1 MIQLSALTKSFGD
14 RTLLDGVTWQIGDG
28 DRVGLCGPN
37 GAGKT
42 TLLKMLAGL
51 DEPDTGGIIRPAA
64 LTIGYL
70 PQDGLAH
77 SGRTVFE
84 EASSAF
90 QPLLDMKAEMHD
102 IEHRLADATVPE
114 SDHEAML
121 SRYAEL
127 QDRFRLADGYNMD
140 LRIATVLRGLG
151 FTADDAERPCETFS
165 GGWQM
170 RIALAK
176 LLLGRPN
183 LLLLDEPTNHLDLE
197 ARNWLEEYLGDYPY
211 AVILVSHDRYFLDAV
226 VTRITDLNLRT
237 LTDYV
242 GNYSKYVEQRDA
254 MLERL
259 RQAKRDQ
266 DEEVARV
273 KMFIDRFRYQATKAA
288 QVQSRIK
295 MLEKVVP
302 IEVPPERKRI
312 HFTFPACAKSGRT
325 VLELKHVRK
334 AYGPLTV
341 FEDVNLHIERG
352 DRIALVGPNGAGKST
367 LMRMLSGEEAPDSGT
382 CTVGH
387 QVVMEYFAQD
397 EAIRLEPSLTVY
409 ETLAS
414 GSPTD
419 MVPAIR
425 NILGGFLF
433 SGDDVYKKAGV
444 LSGGERTRLAVARML
459 LRPSNTLL
467 LDEPTN
473 HLDLDS
479 KDVLLDAL
487 EDYGGTLIIVSHD
500 RYFVEKL
507 ATKIIEIGHGQAAV
521 YPGTYSEFLWSKAQA
536 QENSRLPNTNSPG
549 AAPKL
554 RAQKVAPPSAGSAA
568 RSGRAAAPGDRSG
581 GAPGPAN
588 RPAGDRSGGASGAAN
603 RTAADRS
610 GGPSG
615 PPTGSVVLTPGSRED
630 RKRADAERKKQQR
643 ALESQQKRIADLEA
657 RIAEREARVK
667 ELESAMS
674 APGFYDDRDASKQL
688 IDQHQA
694 LMWEVGDLMGQW
706 EALQELAAS
715 RSSET

>member
-1 MIQLSALTKSFGD
+1 MIQLSDLSKSFGD
-14 RTLLDGVTWQIGDG
+14 RTLIDHVTWQISDG
-28 DRVGLCGPN
+28 ERVGLCGPN

-42 TLLKMLAGL
+42 TLLKMLAAL
-51 DEPDTGGIIRPAA
+51 DEPDSGAIVKPAD

-70 PQDGLAH
+70 PQDGLTH

-90 QPLLDMKAEMHD
+90 QPLLDIKAEMHE
-102 IEHRLADATVPE
+102 IEHRLGDASVPQAE
-114 SDHEAML
+114 HDTML
-121 SRYAEL
+121 VRYSEL
-127 QDRFRLADGYNMD
+127 QDRFRLGDGYSMD

-151 FTADDAERPCETFS
+151 FSPEDAARPAETFS

-197 ARNWLEEYLGDYPY
+197 ARNWLEEYLGAYPY

-226 VTRITDLNLRT
+226 VTRITDLNLRK

-242 GNYSKYVEQRDA
+242 GNYSKYVAQRDA

-259 RQAKRDQ
+259 RQAKKEQ
-266 DEEVARV
+266 DEETARV

-295 MLEKVVP
+295 LLEKVVP

-312 HFTFPACAKSGRT
+312 HFTFPACRKSGRT
-325 VLELKHVRK
+325 VLELKHIRK
-334 AYGPLTV
+334 TYGPLTV
-341 FEDVNLHIERG
+341 FKNLSLHIERG
-352 DRIALVGPNGAGKST
+352 DRIALVGPNGSGKST
-367 LMRMLSGEEAPDSGT
+367 LMRMLSGEEAPDNGAR
-382 CTVGH
+382 TVGH
-387 QVVMEYFAQD
+387 EVVIEYFAQD
-397 EAIRLEPSLTVY
+397 EAARLDPTPTVY
-409 ETLAS
+409 ETLAA

-479 KDVLLDAL
+479 KDVLLEAL
-487 EDYGGTLIIVSHD
+487 EDYGGTLIFVSHD

-507 ATKIIEIGHGQAAV
+507 ATKIIEVGHGEAIV
-521 YPGTYSEFLWSKAQA
+521 YPGTYTEFLWSKAQ
-536 QENSRLPNTNSPG
+536 QENPKSQIPSSKSQKGPKPEVRSPKPVESRIPNPE
-549 AAPKL
+549 
-554 RAQKVAPPSAGSAA
+554 
-568 RSGRAAAPGDRSG
+568 
-581 GAPGPAN
+581 
-588 RPAGDRSGGASGAAN
+588 
-603 RTAADRS
+603 
-610 GGPSG
+610 
-615 PPTGSVVLTPGSRED
+615 SREA
-630 RKRADAERKKQQR
+630 RKRQDAERKKKQR
-643 ALESQQKRIADLEA
+643 ATDALQKRISELES
-657 RIAEREARVK
+657 RIAEREAQVK
-667 ELESAMS
+667 ELEATMA
-674 APGFYDDRDASKQL
+674 APGFYENLEAVRPVTDR
-688 IDQHQA
+688 HQA
-694 LMWEVGDLMGQW
+694 LMWEVGDLIAQW
-706 EALQELAAS
+706 EALQEHAAELP
-715 RSSET
+715 SET

>member
-1 MIQLSALTKSFGD
+1 MIQLSDLTKSFGD
-14 RTLLDGVTWQIGDG
+14 RVLFDHVTWQIGDG
-28 DRVGLCGPN
+28 ERVGLCGPN

-42 TLLKMLAGL
+42 TLLKILGGL
-51 DEPDTGGIIRPAA
+51 EESDSGAVVKPVG
-64 LTIGYL
+64 LSIGYL
-70 PQDGLAH
+70 PQDGLTH
-77 SGRTVFE
+77 SGRTVFG

-102 IEHRLADATVPE
+102 IEHKLGDASIPQDE
-114 SDHEAML
+114 HDAML

-127 QDRFRLADGYNMD
+127 QDRFRLDEGYSMD
-140 LRIATVLRGLG
+140 LRIASVLRGLG
-151 FTADDAERPCETFS
+151 FSSEDAERPCETFS

-197 ARNWLEEYLGDYPY
+197 ARNWLEEYLGSYPY

-226 VTRITDLNLRT
+226 VTRITDVHLRK

-259 RQAKRDQ
+259 RQAKREQ

-295 MLEKVVP
+295 LLEKVVP

-312 HFTFPACAKSGRT
+312 HFRFPNCAKSGRT
-325 VLELKHVRK
+325 VLELKHAAK
-334 AYGPLTV
+334 AYGSLKV
-341 FEDVNLHIERG
+341 FEKVELHIERG

-367 LMRMLSGEEAPDSGT
+367 LMRLLSGEEAPNTGQRI
-382 CTVGH
+382 VGH

-397 EAIRLEPSLTVY
+397 EATRLDPTLTVY
-409 ETLAS
+409 ETLET
-414 GSPTD
+414 GSPND

-425 NILGGFLF
+425 NLLGGFLF
-433 SGDDVYKKAGV
+433 SGDDIYKRAGV

-479 KDVLLDAL
+479 KDVLLEAL
-487 EDYGGTLIIVSHD
+487 EDYGGTLVIVSHD

-507 ATKIIEIGHGQAAV
+507 ATKIIEIGHGQALV
-521 YPGTYSEFLWSKAQA
+521 YPGTYKEFLWHKEHGTGTRDPGSGIRAQTTSKADQQPKA
-536 QENSRLPNTNSPG
+536 PSRKPAPRAPSPESRAPNPASRVPSP
-549 AAPKL
+549 
-554 RAQKVAPPSAGSAA
+554 
-568 RSGRAAAPGDRSG
+568 D
-581 GAPGPAN
+581 
-588 RPAGDRSGGASGAAN
+588 
-603 RTAADRS
+603 
-610 GGPSG
+610 
-615 PPTGSVVLTPGSRED
+615 SREARKQQEAER
-630 RKRADAERKKQQR
+630 RKRDREAQ
-643 ALESQQKRIADLEA
+643 ALQKRITDLEG
-657 RIAEREARVK
+657 RIAEREAQVK
-667 ELESAMS
+667 ELEARM
-674 APGFYDDRDASKQL
+674 ATAGFYDDREGSRQVVDR
-688 IDQHQA
+688 HQA
-694 LMWEVGDLMGQW
+694 LMWEVGDLMAQW
-706 EALQELAAS
+706 EALQEHAQEAQGS
-715 RSSET
+715 

>member
-1 MIQLSALTKSFGD
+1 VIQLSDLTKSFGD
-14 RTLLDGVTWQIGDG
+14 RTLLDHVTWQIGDG
-28 DRVGLCGPN
+28 ERVGLCGPN

-51 DEPDTGGIIRPAA
+51 DEADTGGVIKPAD

-70 PQDGLAH
+70 PQDGLTH
-77 SGRTVFE
+77 TGRTVYE
-84 EASSAF
+84 EAETAF
-90 QPLLDMKAEMHD
+90 QPLLDMKAEMHA
-102 IEHRLADATVPE
+102 IEHRLGDASVPPAE
-114 SDHEAML
+114 HDAML
-121 SRYAEL
+121 HRYSDL
-127 QDRFRLADGYNMD
+127 QDRFRLDDGYSME
-140 LRIATVLRGLG
+140 LRIASVLRGLG
-151 FTADDAERPCETFS
+151 FSQDDLTRPAETFS

-197 ARNWLEEYLGDYPY
+197 ARNWLEEYLGSYPY

-226 VTRITDLNLRT
+226 VTRITDLNLRK

-259 RQAKRDQ
+259 RQMKREQ
-266 DEEVARV
+266 DEEVARIE
-273 KMFIDRFRYQATKAA
+273 MFVNRFRYQATKAA

-295 MLEKVVP
+295 LLEKVVP

-312 HFTFPACAKSGRT
+312 HFKFPSCAKSGRT
-325 VLELKHVRK
+325 VLELKHARK

-341 FEDVNLHIERG
+341 FRDLSLHIERG
-352 DRIALVGPNGAGKST
+352 DRIALVGPNGSGKST
-367 LMRMLSGEEAPDSGT
+367 LMRMLSGEEQPDAGT
-382 CTVGH
+382 RTLGH

-397 EAIRLEPSLTVY
+397 EATRLDPALNVY
-409 ETLAS
+409 ETLQA

-433 SGDDVYKKAGV
+433 SGDDIYKKAGV

-507 ATKIIEIGHGQAAV
+507 ATKIIEIGHGGANV
-521 YPGTYSEFLWSKAQA
+521 YPGTYAEFLWHKEHPQSAASGLQ
-536 QENSRLPNTNSPG
+536 SSVLPV
-549 AAPKL
+549 AAP
-554 RAQKVAPPSAGSAA
+554 VPSAAKQQQTKTV
-568 RSGRAAAPGDRSG
+568 DR
-581 GAPGPAN
+581 
-588 RPAGDRSGGASGAAN
+588 RPQTVDRDA
-603 RTAADRS
+603 
-610 GGPSG
+610 
-615 PPTGSVVLTPGSRED
+615 
-630 RKRADAERKKQQR
+630 RKRDDAERKKRQR
-643 ALESQQKRIADLEA
+643 AQESLQKRIVDLEA
-657 RIAEREARVK
+657 RIADRESQIK
-667 ELESAMS
+667 EMEAAMS
-674 APGFYDDRDASKQL
+674 APGFYDNRDASKAAV
-688 IDQHQA
+688 DRHQA
-694 LMWEVGDLMGQW
+694 LMWEVGDLMAQW
-706 EALQELAAS
+706 EALQEHAS
-715 RSSET
+715 ES

>member
-1 MIQLSALTKSFGD
+1 VIQLSDLTKSFGD
-14 RTLLDGVTWQIGDG
+14 RTLLEHVTWQIGDG

-51 DEPDTGGIIRPAA
+51 DEADSGAIVRPAD

-70 PQDGLAH
+70 PQDGLSH
-77 SGRTVFE
+77 SGRTVFA
-84 EASSAF
+84 EASGAF
-90 QPLLDMKAEMHD
+90 QPLLDVKAEMHE
-102 IEHRLADATVPE
+102 IEHRLGDATVPDAE
-114 SDHEAML
+114 HEAML

-127 QDRFRLADGYNMD
+127 QDRFRLSDGYNMD

-151 FTADDAERPCETFS
+151 FGPEDAERPCETFS

-197 ARNWLEEYLGDYPY
+197 ARNWLEEYLGAYPY
-211 AVILVSHDRYFLDAV
+211 AVILVSHDRYFLDTV
-226 VTRITDLNLRT
+226 VTRITDLSLRR

-242 GNYSKYVEQRDA
+242 GNYSTYIELRDS

-259 RQAKRDQ
+259 RQAKREQ

-295 MLEKVVP
+295 LLEKVVP

-312 HFTFPACAKSGRT
+312 HFTFPSCAKSGRT
-325 VLELKHVRK
+325 VFEITHARK
-334 AYGPLTV
+334 VYPPPPGSSGQAVTV
-341 FEDVNLHIERG
+341 FKDVNLHIERG

-367 LMRMLSGEEAPDSGT
+367 LMRLLSGEEPPDSGSRT
-382 CTVGH
+382 LGH

-397 EAIRLEPSLTVY
+397 EAVRLDPALTVY

-414 GSPTD
+414 GSPNT

-433 SGDDVYKKAGV
+433 SGDDVYKKAAV

-479 KDVLLDAL
+479 KDVLLEAL

-507 ATKIIEIGHGQAAV
+507 ATKIIEIGHGEAVV
-521 YPGTYSEFLWSKAQA
+521 YPGTYGEFLWSKAQKENPKPQIPNLKS
-536 QENSRLPNTNSPG
+536 QETTKGAKDAKSAKAAKNAGTRDPG
-549 AAPKL
+549 PRTDQGPKTD
-554 RAQKVAPPSAGSAA
+554 QA
-568 RSGRAAAPGDRSG
+568 RSTKDQG
-581 GAPGPAN
+581 
-588 RPAGDRSGGASGAAN
+588 
-603 RTAADRS
+603 
-610 GGPSG
+610 
-615 PPTGSVVLTPGSRED
+615 PGSREA
-630 RKRADAERKKQQR
+630 RKQLEAERKKKQR
-643 ALESQQKRIADLEA
+643 AVETLQKRIGDLEA
-657 RIAEREARVK
+657 RIAEREAKVK
-667 ELESAMS
+667 ELEAVMS
-674 APGFYDDRDASKQL
+674 APGFYEDRDASKQL
-688 IDQHQA
+688 VDQHQA

-706 EALQELAAS
+706 EALQEHAA
-715 RSSET
+715 ETES

>member
-1 MIQLSALTKSFGD
+1 MIQLSELTKSFGD
-14 RTLLDGVTWQIGDG
+14 RVLLDRVTWQIDDG
-28 DRVGLCGPN
+28 ERVGLCGPN

-42 TLLKMLAGL
+42 TLLRMLARD
-51 DEPDTGGIIRPAA
+51 DEPDAGAIVTPAN

-70 PQDGLAH
+70 PQDGLTHA
-77 SGRTVFE
+77 GRTVFE

-90 QPLLDMKAEMHD
+90 QPLLDLKHEMHE
-102 IEHRLADATVPE
+102 IEHRLGDASVPE
-114 SDHEAML
+114 EAHNAML
-121 SRYAEL
+121 ARYSDL
-127 QDRFRLADGYNMD
+127 QDRFRLSDGYNMD

-151 FTADDAERPCETFS
+151 FDQADAHRPADTFS

-197 ARNWLEEYLGDYPY
+197 ARNWLEQYLAAYPY

-226 VTRITDLNLRT
+226 VTRITDLNLRK
-237 LTDYV
+237 LTDYA

-295 MLEKVVP
+295 LLEKVVP

-312 HFTFPACAKSGRT
+312 HFKFPPCVKSGRT

-334 AYGPLTV
+334 AYGTLVV
-341 FEDVNLHIERG
+341 FRDLNLHIERG
-352 DRIALVGPNGAGKST
+352 DRIALVGPNGSGKST

-382 CTVGH
+382 RTAGH

-397 EAIRLEPSLTVY
+397 EATRLEPALTVY
-409 ETLAS
+409 ETLEA
-414 GSPTD
+414 GSPND

-433 SGDDVYKKAGV
+433 SGDDVYKRAGV

-479 KDVLLDAL
+479 KDVLLEAL
-487 EDYGGTLIIVSHD
+487 DDYGGTLIIVSHD

-507 ATKIIEIGHGQAAV
+507 ATRIIEIGHGEALV
-521 YPGTYSEFLWSKAQA
+521 YPGTYAEFLWHKEHPQEIPKPKPQIPKAKA
-536 QENSRLPNTNSPG
+536 PSP
-549 AAPKL
+549 K
-554 RAQKVAPPSAGSAA
+554 PP
-568 RSGRAAAPGDRSG
+568 DRD
-581 GAPGPAN
+581 A
-588 RPAGDRSGGASGAAN
+588 
-603 RTAADRS
+603 
-610 GGPSG
+610 
-615 PPTGSVVLTPGSRED
+615 
-630 RKRADAERKKQQR
+630 RKRDDAERRKKQR
-643 ALESQQKRIADLEA
+643 ATESLHKRIADLEG
-657 RIAEREARVK
+657 RIAEREAQVK
-667 ELESAMS
+667 ELEAAMG
-674 APGFYDDRDASKQL
+674 AAGFYDDHASATAA
-688 IDQHQA
+688 IDRHKA
-694 LMWEVGDLMGQW
+694 LMWEVGDLMAQW
-706 EALQELAAS
+706 EALQEHAS
-715 RSSET
+715 ES

>member
-1 MIQLSALTKSFGD
+1 MIQLSDLTKSFGD
-14 RTLLDGVTWQIGDG
+14 RVLLDHVTWQIDDG

-42 TLLKMLAGL
+42 TLLKMLARRE
-51 DEPDTGGIIRPAA
+51 EPDSGAIAMPSG

-70 PQDGLAH
+70 PQDGLTH

-90 QPLLDMKAEMHD
+90 QPLLDIKQEMHD
-102 IEHRLADATVPE
+102 IEHRLGDASVPE
-114 SDHEAML
+114 SEHEAML
-121 SRYAEL
+121 ARYSDL
-127 QDRFRLADGYNMD
+127 QDRFRLSEGYSMD

-151 FTADDAERPCETFS
+151 FEQDVIHRPAETFS

-197 ARNWLEEYLGDYPY
+197 ARNWLEEFLSSYPY

-226 VTRITDLNLRT
+226 VTRITDLNLRK

-242 GNYSKYVEQRDA
+242 GNYSRYVEQRDA

-259 RQAKRDQ
+259 RQAKREQ

-273 KMFIDRFRYQATKAA
+273 KAFIDRFRYQATKAA

-295 MLEKVVP
+295 QLEKVVP

-312 HFTFPACAKSGRT
+312 HFSFPACAKSGRT
-325 VLELKHVRK
+325 VLDLSHVRK
-334 AYGPLTV
+334 AYDKLVV
-341 FEDVNLHIERG
+341 FRDLRLHIERG
-352 DRIALVGPNGAGKST
+352 DRIAIVGPNGAGKST

-382 CTVGH
+382 QTVGH

-397 EAIRLEPSLTVY
+397 EAVRLNPALTVY
-409 ETLAS
+409 ETLSA
-414 GSPTD
+414 GSPTN

-479 KDVLLDAL
+479 KDVLLEAL

-500 RYFVEKL
+500 RYFVQRL
-507 ATKIIEIGHGQAAV
+507 ATRIIEVGHGEGVV
-521 YPGTYSEFLWSKAQA
+521 YPGTYSEFLWHKEHPDAPSSTASTPK
-536 QENSRLPNTNSPG
+536 PSP
-549 AAPKL
+549 PQ
-554 RAQKVAPPSAGSAA
+554 RTPTPPRPAA
-568 RSGRAAAPGDRSG
+568 R
-581 GAPGPAN
+581 PA
-588 RPAGDRSGGASGAAN
+588 
-603 RTAADRS
+603 T
-610 GGPSG
+610 
-615 PPTGSVVLTPGSRED
+615 PTLSREE
-630 RKRADAERKKQQR
+630 RKREEAERRKKQR
-643 ALESQQKRIADLEA
+643 AAESLRKRIAEMET
-657 RIAEREARVK
+657 RIAEREAEVK
-667 ELESAMS
+667 TLESTMS
-674 APGFYDDRDASKQL
+674 AEGFFNDPTNASAVIGRHKE
-688 IDQHQA
+688 
-694 LMWEVGDLMGQW
+694 LMWEVGDLIAQW
-706 EALQELAAS
+706 EALQEHAN
-715 RSSET
+715 EP